1 MKKKLFALLT
11 VLSLAL
17 GLTACG
23 GGNGDT
29 EEAGKDSGAASF
41 SLGTIG
47 PLTGE
52 NAIYGQ
58 AVANGAKVAVDE
70 INAAAGSEYF
80 TLRSLDDVAD
90 PETAVNAYHDL
101 LDNGMQVLV
110 SPTTTGASIEVS
122 SHVSA
127 DRVFML
133 TPSASSPDVTAG
145 KDNVFQVCF
154 TDPALGTLS
163 ADYMAEHMA
172 DATIG
177 VLYRS
182 DDPYSQGVRDAFAAE
197 AEKKGLNVA
206 YESSFTN
213 DTSTNFEVQ
222 LTGARSAGVDL
233 LFIPVY
239 FQPASVILNQA
250 KALGYAPTFFGVD
263 GLDGLLAME
272 NFDTS
277 LAEGVVMMTPFSADS
292 EDETTA
298 NFVKT
303 YEEQFGTKPNQ
314 FAADAYDGVY
324 IVKAALEKAGCTPD
338 QSPEEICEAL
348 VAVMPE
354 LTVDGL
360 TGKNLTWDASGAV
373 SKEPMVMV
381 IQNGVYVP
389 VQ

>member
-1 MKKKLFALLT
+1 MMKKLFALLT
-11 VLSLAL
+11 ALSLAL

-23 GGNGDT
+23 S
-29 EEAGKDSGAASF
+29 SGTNDAKESSDAQSF

-52 NAIYGQ
+52 NAIYGE
-58 AVANGAKVAVDE
+58 AVANGAKIAVDE
-70 INAAAGSEYF
+70 INAAEGREYF

-90 PETAVNAYHDL
+90 PETSVNAYHDL
-101 LDNGMQVLV
+101 LDKGMQVLV

-122 SHVSA
+122 SHVAA
-127 DRVFML
+127 DRIFML
-133 TPSASSPDVTAG
+133 TPSASSPDVTTG

-163 ADYMAEHMA
+163 ADYMADHMA

-182 DDPYSQGVRDAFAAE
+182 DDPYSQGVRDAFRAE
-197 AEKKGLNVA
+197 ADERGLNIA
-206 YESSFTN
+206 YETSFTN

-233 LFIPVY
+233 LFIPIY
-239 FQPASVILNQA
+239 FQPASVILSQA

-263 GLDGLLAME
+263 GLDGLLALE

-277 LAEGVVMMTPFSADS
+277 LAEGVVMMTPFSADA
-292 EDETTA
+292 EDETTV
-298 NFVKT
+298 NFVET
-303 YEEQFGTKPNQ
+303 YQELTGGKPNQ
-314 FAADAYDGVY
+314 FAADAYDAVY

-381 IQNGVYVP
+381 IQDGVYVP
-389 VQ
+389 MQ

>member
-1 MKKKLFALLT
+1 MMKKLFALLT
-11 VLSLAL
+11 ALSLAL

-23 GGNGDT
+23 S
-29 EEAGKDSGAASF
+29 SGTDDAKEGSDAQSF

-52 NAIYGQ
+52 NAIYGE
-58 AVANGAKVAVDE
+58 AVANGAKIAVDE
-70 INAAAGSEYF
+70 INAAEGREYF

-90 PETAVNAYHDL
+90 PETSVNAYHDL
-101 LDNGMQVLV
+101 LDKGMQVLV

-122 SHVSA
+122 SHVAA

-133 TPSASSPDVTAG
+133 TPSASSPDVTTG

-163 ADYMAEHMA
+163 ADYMADHMS

-182 DDPYSQGVRDAFAAE
+182 DDPYSQGVRDAFRAE
-197 AEKKGLNVA
+197 ADERGLNIA
-206 YESSFTN
+206 YETSFTN

-233 LFIPVY
+233 LFIPIY
-239 FQPASVILNQA
+239 FQPASVILSQA

-263 GLDGLLAME
+263 GLDGLLALE

-277 LAEGVVMMTPFSADS
+277 LAEGVVMMTPFSADA
-292 EDETTA
+292 EDEATV
-298 NFVKT
+298 NFVET
-303 YEEQFGTKPNQ
+303 YQELTGGKPNQ
-314 FAADAYDGVY
+314 FAADAYDAVY

-381 IQNGVYVP
+381 IQDGVYVP
-389 VQ
+389 MQ